1 MCQGV
6 VTHPFNRPS
15 LLIAPHPG
23 DRILGPDQSSTLKKT
38 PCAPQHWG
46 TPSHARTAR
55 CPY

>member
-1 MCQGV
+1 M
-6 VTHPFNRPS
+6 THPFNRPS